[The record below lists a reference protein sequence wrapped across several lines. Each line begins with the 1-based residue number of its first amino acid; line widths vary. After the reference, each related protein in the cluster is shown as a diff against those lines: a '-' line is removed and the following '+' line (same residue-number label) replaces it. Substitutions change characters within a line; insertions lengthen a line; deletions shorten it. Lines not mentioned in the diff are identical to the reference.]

1 MLIDKPLSLA
11 ALAGHL
17 SHRRDRG
24 RPRDRLRRV
33 ALLLFIGAGDWNTRQ
48 TNGVL
53 MIEDEDKSDPSK
65 VLEYLHLHFGVQDV
79 LDFAYI
85 VLVNKKRVAETSH
98 V

>member
-1 MLIDKPLSLA
+1 MPRSQVTCHTDGTEV
-11 ALAGHL
+11 GHAIVYDAWR
-17 SHRRDRG
+17 S
-24 RPRDRLRRV
+24 
-33 ALLLFIGAGDWNTRQ
+33 LLFIGAGDWNTRQ

-79 LDFAYI
+79 LEFAYI